1 MSEMTQIQNSQ
12 KKENKKCPSRQ
23 HHTKKTIE
31 KHVFPRKSNVG
42 LHTVTRVFYD
52 HNPLFSSA
60 KIDDSKEY

>member
-1 MSEMTQIQNSQ
+1 MSEMTQIQNSH
-12 KKENKKCPSRQ
+12 KKKIRSVQAANIVL
-23 HHTKKTIE
+23 KKTID

-42 LHTVTRVFYD
+42 LHTATRVFYD

>member
-12 KKENKKCPSRQ
+12 KRNIRSVQ
-23 HHTKKTIE
+23 AANIILKKTRE

-42 LHTVTRVFYD
+42 LHTATRVFYD

-60 KIDDSKEY
+60 KIDSSKEY